1 MFYTIDNKKDY
12 DLQKGQ
18 QLFAKALEMSSDNK
32 LKEIL
37 SNATAGILWGC
48 ELNIYINDIALIE
61 QCDPVLLRE
70 FMQLVLRLDDYAQN
84 IVFHEKKNGNITA
97 ILKCSLHMDR
107 YQKTIF
113 DKQ

>member
-37 SNATAGILWGC
+37 NKRSN
-48 ELNIYINDIALIE
+48 
-61 QCDPVLLRE
+61 
-70 FMQLVLRLDDYAQN
+70 
-84 IVFHEKKNGNITA
+84 
-97 ILKCSLHMDR
+97 
-107 YQKTIF
+107 
-113 DKQ
+113 